1 MPEHIPDTLPPR
13 GGFRSVRTR
22 RLSYSLLASLAL
34 VAASTGCDDDKENVD
49 PNPPPAAPK
58 YTAKIKRTSYGIPH
72 ITADNYGSLGFGQGY
87 AFAQDHVCTLADQI
101 LKVRGERARFLGQ
114 GPGNQYVGSD
124 LAYLAMDL
132 MGRAQTAFPT
142 LSQEMQDMVTGYAAG
157 YNKYLED
164 TPPEARPAECANA
177 AWVRPITPV
186 DLLAYN
192 TDLTLLA
199 GINALA
205 LTIPSAQPPT
215 VSAQSV
221 DPKQAAL
228 RPQMPSL
235 EQLNKLKTSDFG
247 SNGWAIGRERSE
259 NGKGMVMANPHF
271 PWEGELRLWE
281 SQLTV
286 PGQMNVYGVGLMGVP
301 AVLIGFNEN
310 LGWTHTFSAGQRAT
324 IYQLQLVPGKPT
336 VYKYGNEERQMT
348 SKTFTILVKLSEGSV
363 TNYTQTVW
371 FSHYG
376 PMIAFPDSAAPAG
389 FPPGTLGWN
398 SQTALTL
405 RDANIDNTKFLDQ
418 FHGMNKAKTLAEFK
432 NVYAT
437 EQGLPWVNT
446 MFADK
451 EGNTWYTD
459 ATPTPNL
466 TKDAYTKWATE
477 ATTPALNITY
487 GIYNALG
494 FVVLNGSDPANEWQT
509 DTQATARTPGLVPF
523 AKVPQLDRTD
533 FVFNA
538 NDSYWLA
545 NPAKPLT
552 GFSPLHGFEG
562 VPQSPRTRMN
572 AKVLTEVSA
581 TGASGADGKFSFDEL
596 KTAVFSNRSS
606 LEELLRASLV
616 ERCAGKTTVTYK
628 DTSGK
633 ENLVDI
639 SQACALLTAWNG
651 RYDVDQK
658 GAFVFR
664 EFLGAYTYA
673 QLTTKG
679 PLFDVQ
685 FNPADPL
692 ATPNTLTPA
701 PATGD
706 DPVLVKL
713 AQAVYT
719 INRSGNALDKTLGQ
733 VQFTT
738 RAGTPIPLH
747 GGMSREGTT
756 NVMSFGASRTTVFDF
771 AQPHTATYNSATL
784 LAKEG
789 YPINNGSSFV
799 MALQFTDAGPNAN
812 AVLTYSES
820 GDPKSPHY
828 ADQTRLYSQKQW
840 RPILFTDAQIAGDP
854 NLKETTVSGG

>member
-1 MPEHIPDTLPPR
+1 MPEHIPDNLPPR

-22 RLSYSLLASLAL
+22 RLSFSLIASLAL
-34 VAASTGCDDDKENVD
+34 AAFSSGCDDKEPVD
-49 PNPPPAAPK
+49 PTPTPTTPK

-87 AFAQDHVCTLADQI
+87 AFAQDHVCTLADQV
-101 LKVRGERARFLGQ
+101 LKVRGERARYLGQ
-114 GPGNQYVGSD
+114 GAGNKHVGSD

-132 MGRAQTAFPT
+132 MGRAEAAFPT
-142 LSQEMQDMVTGYAAG
+142 LSQEMQDMVTGYVAG
-157 YNKYLED
+157 YNKYLQD
-164 TPPEARPAECANA
+164 TPPEARPTECANA
-177 AWVRPITPV
+177 AWVKPITPV

-205 LTIPSAQPPT
+205 LTIPSATPPT
-215 VSAQSV
+215 VGAQSV

-235 EQLNKLKTSDFG
+235 EELQRLKLADFG
-247 SNGWAIGRERSE
+247 SNGWALGGERTD

-301 AVLIGFNEN
+301 AVLIGFNDN
-310 LGWTHTFSAGQRAT
+310 LAWTHTFSAGQRAT
-324 IYQLQLVPGKPT
+324 IYQVQLVPGKPT
-336 VYKYGNEERQMT
+336 VYKYGTEERQMT
-348 SKTFTILVKLSEGSV
+348 SKTFTILVKLSEGSL

-389 FPPGTLGWN
+389 FPPGALGWN

-432 NVYAT
+432 SVYAT

-451 EGNTWYTD
+451 DGNAWYTD

-477 ATTPALNITY
+477 ANTPALNVTY
-487 GIYNALG
+487 GIFQALG
-494 FVVLNGSDPANEWQT
+494 FVVLNGSDPANEWQVEPGS
-509 DTQATARTPGLVPF
+509 RSPGLVPF
-523 AKVPQLDRTD
+523 AKVPQLERKD

-545 NPAKPLT
+545 NPAAPLT

-562 VPQSPRTRMN
+562 VAQSPRTRMN
-572 AKVLTEVSA
+572 AKVLTEATA

-606 LEELLRASLV
+606 MEELLRAAVV
-616 ERCAGKTTVTYK
+616 ERCTGKTTATYNG
-628 DTSGK
+628 TA
-633 ENLVDI
+633 VDI
-639 SQACALLTAWNG
+639 SQACALLAGWNG
-651 RYDVDQK
+651 RYDLDQK
-658 GAFVFR
+658 GAFIFR
-664 EFLGAYTYA
+664 EFLGAYTGA
-673 QLTTKG
+673 QLVNKG
-679 PLFDVQ
+679 PLFDVA
-685 FNPADPL
+685 FDPANPI

-713 AQAVYT
+713 AQAVFT

-738 RAGTPIPLH
+738 RSGTAIPLH
-747 GGMSREGTT
+747 GGMHREGIT
-756 NVMSFGASRTTVFDF
+756 NVMSYGAARTTVFDF
-771 AQPHTATYNSATL
+771 AQPHTATYNANTL

-789 YPINNGSSFV
+789 YPINNGSSFI

-812 AVLTYSES
+812 AVLTYSQS

-828 ADQTRLYSQKQW
+828 ADQTLRYSQKQW
-840 RPILFTDAQIAGDP
+840 RPILFTDAQINGDA
-854 NLKETTVSGG
+854 NLVETTVSGG

>member
-1 MPEHIPDTLPPR
+1 MPEHIPDNLPPR

-22 RLSYSLLASLAL
+22 RLSFSLLASLAL
-34 VAASTGCDDDKENVD
+34 AAFSTGCEDDPKPVD
-49 PNPPPAAPK
+49 PGPGPTTPK

-114 GPGNQYVGSD
+114 GAGNKHVGSD

-132 MGRAQTAFPT
+132 MGRAEAAFPT

-164 TPPEARPAECANA
+164 VPADARPAECANA

-205 LTIPSAQPPT
+205 LTIPSATPPA
-215 VSAQSV
+215 VGAQSV

-228 RPQMPSL
+228 RPQPPTL

-247 SNGWAIGRERSE
+247 SNGWAIGRDRTD

-310 LGWTHTFSAGQRAT
+310 LGWTHTFSSGQRAT

-348 SKTFTILVKLSEGSV
+348 SKTFTILVKLSEGSL
-363 TNYTQTVW
+363 TNYSQTVW

-389 FPPGTLGWN
+389 FPPGALGWN

-418 FHGMNKAKTLAEFK
+418 FHGMNKAKSLAEFK
-432 NVYAT
+432 TVYAT

-466 TKDAYTKWATE
+466 TKDAYTKWAAE
-477 ATTPALNITY
+477 ANTPALNVTY
-487 GIYNALG
+487 GIYQALG
-494 FVVLNGSDPANEWQT
+494 FVVLNGSDPANEWQVEPGS
-509 DTQATARTPGLVPF
+509 RSPGLVPF
-523 AKVPQLDRTD
+523 SKVPQLDRTD

-545 NPAKPLT
+545 NPAAPLT
-552 GFSPLHGFEG
+552 GFSPLHGFAN
-562 VPQSPRTRMN
+562 VPQTPRTRMN
-572 AKVLTEVSA
+572 AMVLTETSA

-596 KTAVFSNRSS
+596 KAATFSNRSS
-606 LEELLRASLV
+606 LEELLRASVV
-616 ERCAGKTTVTYK
+616 ERCTGKTTVTYNG
-628 DTSGK
+628 TA
-633 ENLVDI
+633 VDI
-639 SQACALLTAWNG
+639 SQACALLAGWNG

-658 GAFVFR
+658 GAFIFR
-664 EFLGAYTYA
+664 EFLGAYTGA
-673 QLTTKG
+673 QLANKG
-679 PLFDVQ
+679 PLFDVA
-685 FNPADPL
+685 FDPANPI

-713 AQAVYT
+713 AQAVFT

-738 RAGTPIPLH
+738 RTGTPIPLH
-747 GGMSREGTT
+747 GGMSREGVS
-756 NVMSFGASRTTVFDF
+756 NVMSFGVARTTVFEF
-771 AQPHTATYNSATL
+771 AQPHTATYNATTL

-812 AVLTYSES
+812 AVLTYSQS
-820 GDPKSPHY
+820 GDPKSANY
-828 ADQTRLYSQKQW
+828 ADQTQLYSQKQW
-840 RPILFTDAQIAGDP
+840 RPILFTDAQINGDA
-854 NLKETTVSGG
+854 NLVETTVSDG

>member
-1 MPEHIPDTLPPR
+1 MPEHIPDNSPPR
-13 GGFRSVRTR
+13 GGFRAVRTR
-22 RLSYSLLASLAL
+22 RLSFSLLASLAL
-34 VAASTGCDDDKENVD
+34 VASTGCDDDKEIVD
-49 PNPPPAAPK
+49 PNPTPSAPK

-87 AFAQDHVCTLADQI
+87 AFAQDHVCTLADQV
-101 LKVRGERARFLGQ
+101 LKVRSERARYLGQ
-114 GPGNQYVGSD
+114 GAGNKHVGSD
-124 LAYLAMDL
+124 LAYLAMDV
-132 MGRAQTAFPT
+132 MGRAQAAFPT
-142 LSQEMQDMVTGYAAG
+142 LSQEVQDMLTGYAAG
-157 YNKYLED
+157 YNKYIAD
-164 TPPEARPAECANA
+164 TAPEALPAECAKA
-177 AWVRPITPV
+177 AWVKPITPV

-192 TDLTLLA
+192 TDLTLIA

-205 LTIPSAQPPT
+205 LTIPSATPPT

-228 RPQMPSL
+228 RPQPPAL
-235 EQLNKLKTSDFG
+235 EDLQKLKLADFG
-247 SNGWAIGRERSE
+247 SNGWAIGGDRTD

-310 LGWTHTFSAGQRAT
+310 VGWTHTFSAGQRAT

-336 VYKYGNEERQMT
+336 VYKYGTEERAMT
-348 SKTFTILVKLSEGSV
+348 SKTFTILVKLSEGSL
-363 TNYTQTVW
+363 TNYTQTIY

-376 PMIAFPDSAAPAG
+376 PMMAIPDSSLPQGVPA
-389 FPPGTLGWN
+389 GTLGWN

-418 FHGMNKAKTLAEFK
+418 FHGMNKAKSLAEFK
-432 NVYAT
+432 DVYAT
-437 EQGLPWVNT
+437 QQGLPWVNT
-446 MFADK
+446 MYADK
-451 EGNTWYTD
+451 EGNAWYTD

-466 TKDAYTKWATE
+466 TKDAAAKWVTE
-477 ATTPALNITY
+477 ATTPGLTVPY
-487 GIYNALG
+487 LIYQALG
-494 FVVLNGSDPANEWQT
+494 FVALNGSDPANEWQVEPGS
-509 DTQATARTPGLVPF
+509 RSPGLVPF
-523 AKVPQLDRTD
+523 AKVPQLDRKD

-545 NPAKPLT
+545 NPAAPLT
-552 GFSPLHGFEG
+552 GFSPLHGLEK

-581 TGASGADGKFSFDEL
+581 TGASGSDGKFTFEEL

-606 LEELLRASLV
+606 IEELVRAGLV
-616 ERCAGKTTVTYK
+616 ERCTGKTTVTYK
-628 DTSGK
+628 DTTGK
-633 ENLVDI
+633 DNVVDI
-639 SQACALLTAWNG
+639 SQACALLTAWSG

-664 EFLGAYTYA
+664 EFVGAYPSP
-673 QLTTKG
+673 QLFNAG
-679 PLFDVQ
+679 PLFSVPFDAA
-685 FNPADPL
+685 NPI
-692 ATPNTLTPA
+692 ATPNTLPAA

-713 AQAVYT
+713 AQAVFT

-738 RAGTPIPLH
+738 RAGAPIPLQ
-747 GGMSREGTT
+747 GGMGREGVT
-756 NVMSFGASRTTVFDF
+756 NVVSFGVARTTVFDF
-771 AQPHTATYNSATL
+771 AQPHTATYNTNTL

-812 AVLTYSES
+812 AVLSYSQS
-820 GDPKSPHY
+820 GDPASAHY
-828 ADQTRLYSQKQW
+828 ADQTLLFSQKQW
-840 RPILFTDAQIAGDP
+840 RPILFTDAQIASD
-854 NLKETTVSGG
+854 KTAVETTVSGG

>member
-1 MPEHIPDTLPPR
+1 MPEHTPDTVPPR
-13 GGFRSVRTR
+13 GGSRSVRTR
-22 RLSYSLLASLAL
+22 RLSFSLLASLAL
-34 VAASTGCDDDKENVD
+34 VAASTGCDDDKEIVD
-49 PNPPPAAPK
+49 PNPTPTTPK

-101 LKVRGERARFLGQ
+101 LKVRSERARFLGQ
-114 GPGNQYVGSD
+114 GPGNEYVGSD
-124 LAYLAMDL
+124 LAYLAMDV
-132 MGRAQTAFPT
+132 MGRAEAAFPT

-192 TDLTLLA
+192 TDLTLIA

-205 LTIPSAQPPT
+205 LTIPSATPPT
-215 VSAQSV
+215 VGAQSV
-221 DPKQAAL
+221 DPQQAAL
-228 RPQMPSL
+228 RPRMPTL
-235 EQLNKLKTSDFG
+235 EQLNKLKTADFG
-247 SNGWAIGRERSE
+247 SNGWAIGRDRTD

-310 LGWTHTFSAGQRAT
+310 LGWTHTFSSGQRAT

-336 VYKYGNEERQMT
+336 VYKYGNEERPMT
-348 SKTFTILVKLSEGSV
+348 SKTFTVLVKLSEGSL
-363 TNYTQTVW
+363 TKYSQTIY

-376 PMIAFPDSAAPAG
+376 PIIAFPESVAPG
-389 FPPGTLGWN
+389 LGWTT
-398 SQTALTL
+398 QTAFTL

-432 NVYAT
+432 DVYAT
-437 EQGLPWVNT
+437 QQGLPWVNT

-451 EGNTWYTD
+451 EGNAWYTD

-466 TKDAYTKWATE
+466 TQDAYTKWATE
-477 ATTPALNITY
+477 ATTGSNPLTY
-487 GIYNALG
+487 AIYQGLG
-494 FVVLNGSDPANEWQT
+494 FVLLNGSDPANEWQT
-509 DTQATARTPGLVPF
+509 DTDATARTPGLVPF
-523 AKVPQLDRTD
+523 AKVPKLDRTD

-545 NPAKPLT
+545 NPAEPIT
-552 GFSPLHGFEG
+552 PVSPLHGFAN

-572 AKVLTEVSA
+572 AMTLMEVSE
-581 TGASGADGKFSFDEL
+581 TGASGADGKFTFDEL
-596 KTAVFSNRSS
+596 KAAVFSNRSS
-606 LEELLRASLV
+606 IEELLRASLV
-616 ERCAGKTTVTYK
+616 QRCTGKTTVPYNG
-628 DTSGK
+628 TS
-633 ENLVDI
+633 VDI
-639 SQACALLTAWNG
+639 SQACALLAGWNG
-651 RYDVDQK
+651 RYDLDQK
-658 GAFVFR
+658 GAFIFR

-673 QLTTKG
+673 QLTSKG

-685 FNPADPL
+685 FDPANPI
-692 ATPNTLTPA
+692 ATPNTLAPA
-701 PATGD
+701 PAEGE

-719 INRSGNALDKTLGQ
+719 INRSGNALDKALGE

-747 GGMSREGTT
+747 GGMSREGVT
-756 NVMSFGASRTTVFDF
+756 NVMSFGVARTTVFDF
-771 AQPHTATYNSATL
+771 AQPHSPTYNSTTL

-799 MALQFTDAGPNAN
+799 MALQFTDAGPHAN

-820 GDPKSPHY
+820 GDPASPHH

-840 RPILFTDAQIAGDP
+840 RPILFTDAEIAADEH
-854 NLKETTVSGG
+854 LVETTVSGG

>member
-1 MPEHIPDTLPPR
+1 MPEHIPDNLPPR

-22 RLSYSLLASLAL
+22 RLSFSLIASLSL
-34 VAASTGCDDDKENVD
+34 AAFSSGCDDKEPVD
-49 PNPPPAAPK
+49 PTPTPTTPK

-87 AFAQDHVCTLADQI
+87 AFAQDHVCTLADQV
-101 LKVRGERARFLGQ
+101 LKVRGERARYLGQ
-114 GPGNQYVGSD
+114 GAGNKHVGSD

-132 MGRAQTAFPT
+132 MGRAEAAFPT
-142 LSQEMQDMVTGYAAG
+142 LSQEMQDMVTGYVAG
-157 YNKYLED
+157 YNKYLQD
-164 TPPEARPAECANA
+164 TPPEARPTECANA
-177 AWVRPITPV
+177 AWVKPITPV

-205 LTIPSAQPPT
+205 LTIPSATPPT
-215 VSAQSV
+215 VGAQSV

-235 EQLNKLKTSDFG
+235 EELQRLKLADFG
-247 SNGWAIGRERSE
+247 SNGWALGGERTD

-301 AVLIGFNEN
+301 AVLIGFNDN
-310 LGWTHTFSAGQRAT
+310 LAWTHTFSAGQRAT
-324 IYQLQLVPGKPT
+324 IYQVQLVPGKPT
-336 VYKYGNEERQMT
+336 VYKYGTEERQMT
-348 SKTFTILVKLSEGSV
+348 SKTFTILVKLSEGSL

-389 FPPGTLGWN
+389 FPPGALGWN

-432 NVYAT
+432 SVYAT

-451 EGNTWYTD
+451 DGNAWYTD

-477 ATTPALNITY
+477 ANTPALNVTY
-487 GIYNALG
+487 GIFQALG
-494 FVVLNGSDPANEWQT
+494 FVVLNGSDPANEWQVEPGS
-509 DTQATARTPGLVPF
+509 RSPGLVPF
-523 AKVPQLDRTD
+523 AKVPQLERKD

-545 NPAKPLT
+545 NPAAPLT

-562 VPQSPRTRMN
+562 VAQSPRTRMN
-572 AKVLTEVSA
+572 AKVLTEATA

-606 LEELLRASLV
+606 MEELLRAAVV
-616 ERCAGKTTVTYK
+616 ERCTGKTTATYNG
-628 DTSGK
+628 TA
-633 ENLVDI
+633 VDI
-639 SQACALLTAWNG
+639 SQACALLAGWNG
-651 RYDVDQK
+651 RYDLDQK
-658 GAFVFR
+658 GAFIFR
-664 EFLGAYTYA
+664 EFLGAYTGA
-673 QLTTKG
+673 QLVNKG
-679 PLFDVQ
+679 PLFDVA
-685 FNPADPL
+685 FDPANPI

-713 AQAVYT
+713 AQAVFT

-738 RAGTPIPLH
+738 RSGTAIPLH
-747 GGMSREGTT
+747 GGMHREGIT
-756 NVMSFGASRTTVFDF
+756 NVMSYGAARTTVFDF
-771 AQPHTATYNSATL
+771 AQPHTATYNANTL

-789 YPINNGSSFV
+789 YPINNGSSFI

-812 AVLTYSES
+812 AVLTYSQS

-828 ADQTRLYSQKQW
+828 ADQTLRYSQKQW
-840 RPILFTDAQIAGDP
+840 RPILFTDAQINGDA
-854 NLKETTVSGG
+854 NLVETTVSGG

>member
-1 MPEHIPDTLPPR
+1 MPEHIPDNLPPR
-13 GGFRSVRTR
+13 GGSRAVWTR
-22 RLSYSLLASLAL
+22 RLSLSLLASLAL
-34 VAASTGCDDDKENVD
+34 VAGCDDKDPVD
-49 PNPPPAAPK
+49 PGPTPSTPK
-58 YTAKIKRTSYGIPH
+58 YTAKIKRTSFGIPH

-87 AFAQDHVCTLADQI
+87 AFAQDHVCTLADQV
-101 LKVRGERARFLGQ
+101 LKVRSERARFLGQ
-114 GPGNQYVGSD
+114 GAGNRNVGSD
-124 LAYLAMDL
+124 LAYLAMDV

-142 LSQEMQDMVTGYAAG
+142 LSQEVQDMLTGYAAG

-164 TPPEARPAECANA
+164 TAPEARPAECANA
-177 AWVRPITPV
+177 PWVRPITPV
-186 DLLAYN
+186 ELLAYN
-192 TDLTLLA
+192 TDLTLIA

-205 LTIPSAQPPT
+205 LTLPVATPPT
-215 VSAQSV
+215 VSAQAV

-235 EQLNKLKTSDFG
+235 EELQKLKTADFG
-247 SNGWAIGRERSE
+247 SNGWAIGAERTD

-324 IYQLQLVPGKPT
+324 IYQLQLVDGKPT
-336 VYKYGNEERQMT
+336 TYKYGNEERAMT
-348 SKTFTILVKLSEGSV
+348 SKTFTILVKLPEGSL
-363 TNYTQTVW
+363 TNYTQTMY

-376 PMIAFPDSAAPAG
+376 PMMAIPDSSLPPGVPAG
-389 FPPGTLGWN
+389 SLGWN
-398 SQTALTL
+398 TKTALTL

-418 FHGMNKAKTLAEFK
+418 FHGMNKAKSLAEFK
-432 NVYAT
+432 DVYAT
-437 EQGLPWVNT
+437 QQGLPWVNT
-446 MFADK
+446 MYADK
-451 EGNTWYTD
+451 EGNAWYTD

-466 TKDAYTKWATE
+466 TPDAYKKWLTDAN
-477 ATTPALNITY
+477 TPGLTVSY
-487 GIYNALG
+487 LIYQALG
-494 FVVLNGSDPANEWQT
+494 FVALNGSDPANEWQVVPGS
-509 DTQATARTPGLVPF
+509 RSPGLVPF
-523 AKVPQLDRTD
+523 AEVPKLDRKD

-545 NPAKPLT
+545 NPAAPIT
-552 GFSPLHGFEG
+552 GKSPLHGLEG

-581 TGASGADGKFSFDEL
+581 TGASGADGKFTFEEL
-596 KTAVFSNRSS
+596 KAAVFSNRSS
-606 LEELLRASLV
+606 LEELMRAGLV
-616 ERCAGKTTVTYK
+616 ERCTGKTTVTYNN
-628 DTSGK
+628 TA
-633 ENLVDI
+633 VDI
-639 SQACALLTAWNG
+639 SQACAVLAAWNG

-658 GAFVFR
+658 GPFVFR
-664 EFLGAYTYA
+664 EFLGAYPGS
-673 QLTTKG
+673 QLLNAG
-679 PLFDVQ
+679 ALFSVPFDPA
-685 FNPADPL
+685 NPI

-706 DPVLVKL
+706 DPVLTKL
-713 AQAVYT
+713 AQAVFT
-719 INRSGNALDKTLGQ
+719 INRSGNTVDKPLGQ

-738 RAGTPIPLH
+738 RTGNPIPLQ
-747 GGMSREGTT
+747 GGMSREGIT
-756 NVMSFGASRTTVFDF
+756 NVMSFGVAKTTLFDF
-771 AQPHTATYNSATL
+771 SQPHSATFNSTTL

-812 AVLTYSES
+812 AVLTYSQS

-828 ADQTRLYSQKQW
+828 ADQTLLFSQKKW
-840 RPILFTDAQIAGDP
+840 RPILFTDAQIAGDA
-854 NLKETTVSGG
+854 NLAETTVSGG

>member
-1 MPEHIPDTLPPR
+1 MPEHIPDNLPSR

-22 RLSYSLLASLAL
+22 RLSFSLFASLAL
-34 VAASTGCDDDKENVD
+34 LATAGCDEDPKPVD
-49 PNPPPAAPK
+49 PGPGPAAPK

-72 ITADNYGSLGFGQGY
+72 ITADSYGSLGFGQGY

-114 GPGNQYVGSD
+114 GPGNRHVGSD
-124 LAYLAMDL
+124 IAYLAMDL
-132 MGRAQTAFPT
+132 MGRAEKAFPT
-142 LSQEMQDMVTGYAAG
+142 LSQEMQDMVTGYVAG

-164 TPPEARPAECANA
+164 TAPEARPAECANA
-177 AWVRPITPV
+177 PWVRPITPV

-205 LTIPSAQPPT
+205 LTIPSATPPT

-247 SNGWAIGRERSE
+247 SNGWAIGGERTD

-301 AVLIGFNEN
+301 AVLIGFNDN
-310 LGWTHTFSAGQRAT
+310 VAWTHTFSAGQRAT

-336 VYKYGNEERQMT
+336 VYKYGTEERAMT
-348 SKTFTILVKLSEGSV
+348 SKTFSILVKLSEGSL
-363 TNYTQTVW
+363 TNYSQTVY

-376 PMIAFPDSAAPAG
+376 PMIAFPDSAAPG
-389 FPPGTLGWN
+389 FPAGTLGWN
-398 SQTALTL
+398 AQTALTL
-405 RDANIDNTKFLDQ
+405 RDANIENTKFLDQ

-432 NVYAT
+432 AVYAS

-451 EGNTWYTD
+451 DGNAWYTD

-477 ATTPALNITY
+477 ATTPGLNVTY
-487 GIYNALG
+487 GVFQALG
-494 FVVLNGSDPANEWQT
+494 FTVLNGSDPANEWQVEPGS
-509 DTQATARTPGLVPF
+509 RSPGLVPF
-523 AKVPQLDRTD
+523 TKVPQLERKD

-545 NPAKPLT
+545 NPAAPIT
-552 GFSPLHGFEG
+552 GFSPLHGFEN

-572 AKVLTEVSA
+572 AKVLTEVSE
-581 TGASGADGKFSFDEL
+581 TGASGADGKFTFDEL

-606 LEELLRASLV
+606 MEELLRASVV
-616 ERCAGKTTVTYK
+616 ERCTGKTTVTYK
-628 DTSGK
+628 DTTGK
-633 ENLVDI
+633 DNVVDI
-639 SQACALLTAWNG
+639 SEACALLAGWNG

-658 GAFVFR
+658 GAFIFR
-664 EFLGAYTYA
+664 EFLGAYTGA
-673 QLTTKG
+673 QLLNKG
-679 PLFDVQ
+679 PLFDVA
-685 FNPADPL
+685 FDPANPI
-692 ATPNTLTPA
+692 ATPNTLTAA

-713 AQAVYT
+713 AQAVFT
-719 INRSGNALDKTLGQ
+719 INRSKIALDKTLGEL
-733 VQFTT
+733 QFTS
-738 RAGTPIPLH
+738 RSGARIPLH
-747 GGMSREGTT
+747 GGMHREGVT
-756 NVMSFGASRTTVFDF
+756 NVMSFGAARTTVFDF
-771 AQPHTATYNSATL
+771 AQPHSATFNSNTL
-784 LAKEG
+784 LAAEG
-789 YPINNGSSFV
+789 YPINNGSSFI

-812 AVLTYSES
+812 AVLTYSQS
-820 GDPKSPHY
+820 GDPRSPNY
-828 ADQTRLYSQKQW
+828 ADQTALFSQKQW
-840 RPILFTDAQIAGDP
+840 RPILFTDAQIAADK
-854 NLKETTVSGG
+854 NLVETTVSGG